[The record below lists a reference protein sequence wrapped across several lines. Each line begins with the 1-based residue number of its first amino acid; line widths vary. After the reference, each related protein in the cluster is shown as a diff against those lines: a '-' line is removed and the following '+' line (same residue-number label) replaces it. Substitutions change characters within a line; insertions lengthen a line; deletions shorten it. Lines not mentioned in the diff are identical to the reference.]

1 MTRIRW
7 FLVQGL
13 CLCSLVTASQAV
25 EINARQHLAP
35 ETQLKVN
42 RALAKTYSAGTQQ
55 TSVPT
60 SSTGCGTT
68 QVGAVPTVRGGGRVD
83 NVTVV
88 RGDVIVVNRNAK
100 CR

>member
-7 FLVQGL
+7 FLVHSL
-13 CLCSLVTASQAV
+13 CLCSLVTASHAV
-25 EINARQHLAP
+25 EINARQHLDP
-35 ETQLKVN
+35 GSQLKVN

-55 TSVPT
+55 TAVST

-68 QVGAVPTVRGGGRVD
+68 QIGAVPTARRGGRVD